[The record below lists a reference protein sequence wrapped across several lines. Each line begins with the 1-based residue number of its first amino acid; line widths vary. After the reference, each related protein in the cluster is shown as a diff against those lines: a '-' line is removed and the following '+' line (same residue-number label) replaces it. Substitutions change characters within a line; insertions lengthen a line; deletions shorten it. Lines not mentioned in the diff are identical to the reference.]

1 MASEKQY
8 TDLYRECRNQIFA
21 HSADVMNA
29 VRRFRALGIPDTK
42 GGALQ
47 IHLHGQALRA

>member
-29 VRRFRALGIPDTK
+29 VRDAAFADFDTK

>member
-29 VRRFRALGIPDTK
+29 VRDAAFADFEQIGRA
-42 GGALQ
+42 
-47 IHLHGQALRA
+47 HV